1 MTSLSRRDVGVGK
14 GQREVISH
22 DLSALTD
29 RLSEISRRRR
39 TDELRSRLDN
49 YFTLAKIIA
58 LMAASFAAL
67 ILTLAFSVRLIISSF

>member
-1 MTSLSRRDVGVGK
+1 MTSLSRQDIGTGK
-14 GQREVISH
+14 GQREIISR

-49 YFTLAKIIA
+49 YFTLAKITA
-58 LMAASFAAL
+58 LMVASFAAL
-67 ILTLAFSVRLIISSF
+67 VLTFAFSIRLIISSL

>member
-1 MTSLSRRDVGVGK
+1 MTSLSRQDIGTGK
-14 GQREVISH
+14 GQREIISR

-49 YFTLAKIIA
+49 YFTLAKITA
-58 LMAASFAAL
+58 LMVASLAAL
-67 ILTLAFSVRLIISSF
+67 VLTFAFSIRLIISSL

>member
-1 MTSLSRRDVGVGK
+1 MTSLSRQDIGTGK
-14 GQREVISH
+14 GQREIISR

-49 YFTLAKIIA
+49 YFTLAKITA
-58 LMAASFAAL
+58 LMVVSFAAL
-67 ILTLAFSVRLIISSF
+67 ILTVAFSIRLIISSL